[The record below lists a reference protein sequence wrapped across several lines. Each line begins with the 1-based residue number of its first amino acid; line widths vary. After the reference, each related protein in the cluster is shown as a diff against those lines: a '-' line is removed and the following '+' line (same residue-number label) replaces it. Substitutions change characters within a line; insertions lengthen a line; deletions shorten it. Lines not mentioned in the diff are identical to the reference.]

1 MKGKNSFV
9 LYKSWRSYFELLEE
23 PELITELVYA
33 IFDLADG
40 KEISV
45 TNNRVRS
52 ALKAIE
58 PKMKEDLERFKA
70 KCDKNREAAPK
81 RWKDADGMHSHADAM
96 QTDGDTDTD
105 SDNDTESDTDTDSDD
120 DTDTYAMSCQ
130 KEPTVADV
138 IEASRF
144 RDIEMSEEDAQ
155 KFLDYFYRDRK
166 GLIDGEPIRNWR
178 NLLKTWDNHKL
189 VETSTVMEQS
199 CDGYD
204 NVYLKLPSDV
214 QEDIN
219 HDQEMFEGMLTK
231 ATANKVT
238 AITSKMEV
246 G

>member
-70 KCDKNREAAPK
+70 KCDKNREAAQK
-81 RWKDADGMHSHADAM
+81 RWKDADGMHSHEDAM

-105 SDNDTESDTDTDSDD
+105 SDYETESDTDSDD
-120 DTDTYAMSCQ
+120 DTDINAMSCQ

-138 IEASRF
+138 IEAARF
-144 RDIEMSEEDAQ
+144 RDIEMTEEEAQ
-155 KFLDYFYRDRK
+155 NFLNYYYRDRK

-178 NLLKTWDNHKL
+178 NLLKSWDNHML
-189 VETSTVMEQS
+189 VDTSTVMEQS
-199 CDGYD
+199 CEGYE
-204 NVYLKLPSDV
+204 VYRKLPFDV

-219 HDQEMFEGMLTK
+219 HDQNLFVGKLTK

-238 AITSKMEV
+238 AITEKMEV

>member
-40 KEISV
+40 KEATV

-70 KCDKNREAAPK
+70 KCDKNREAAQK
-81 RWKDADGMHSHADAM
+81 RWKDADGMRSHTDAM
-96 QTDGDTDTD
+96 QMDGDTESDSVSDSDTD
-105 SDNDTESDTDTDSDD
+105 SDTDD
-120 DTDTYAMSCQ
+120 DTDIDILAMPCQ
-130 KEPTVADV
+130 EVPSVADV
-138 IEASRF
+138 IEAAHY
-144 RDIEMSEEDAQ
+144 RDIDMTAEDAQ
-155 KFLDYFYRDRK
+155 EFLDYFYRDRK

-189 VETSTVMEQS
+189 VETGSVMEQS
-199 CDGYD
+199 CEGYE
-204 NVYLKLPSDV
+204 VYKKLPTDV
-214 QEDIN
+214 KEDIN
-219 HDQEMFEGMLTK
+219 HDQEMFEGKLTK
-231 ATANKVT
+231 ATAKKVT
-238 AITSKMEV
+238 AITTKMEV